1 MSQDLC
7 QKSSKVPLWWAALAV
22 TAISASMTTLS
33 APGTAYSQTHSQTG
47 SQTGSQTRAKG
58 LFNSVEMR
66 RTGVHLLRKWNN
78 VLRRAQGDRQVAVA
92 CDPKGAAPCHVRQW
106 KAFLARTRTA
116 KPLAQLRAVNRYIN
130 QWRYVDDRANY
141 GKVDYWATPRQL
153 FHSGGGDC
161 EDYAIAK
168 YMSLRA
174 MGWPADK
181 LRIVVLQDQNLGI
194 AHAVLSVELNGTFY
208 ILDNQIRAVVDHRR
222 IRHYRPIYS
231 MNERHWWFHRV
242 RRNIAD
248 RS

>member
-1 MSQDLC
+1 MSQKFGHSR
-7 QKSSKVPLWWAALAV
+7 QTHMWWAALAA
-22 TAISASMTTLS
+22 TAISASLAVGA
-33 APGTAYSQTHSQTG
+33 APSTAHAQNA
-47 SQTGSQTRAKG
+47 TRG
-58 LFNSVEMR
+58 LFNSAELR
-66 RTGVHLLRKWNN
+66 RTGVHLLRKWNT
-78 VLRRAQGDRQVAVA
+78 VLRRAQNDRRTPVT
-92 CDPKGAAPCHVRQW
+92 CDPESKAPCHIRRW
-106 KAFLARTRTA
+106 KAFLARTRHA

-174 MGWPADK
+174 MGWPVSK
-181 LRIVVLQDQNLGI
+181 LRIVVLQDQNLRI
-194 AHAVLSVELNGTFY
+194 AHAVLSVQINGTFY

-231 MNERHWWFHRV
+231 MNEHHWWFHRV
-242 RRNIAD
+242 RRHMAD